1 MFHFLF
7 NAISALVSVL
17 VSSVLWVIF
26 TAFMVWMIVDCATK
40 EPKQGN
46 ERLIWI
52 IIMVCVPYLG
62 ALIYYVFRR
71 PQRIRAYGF

>member
-1 MFHFLF
+1 MFHFLL
-7 NAISALVSVL
+7 NA
-17 VSSVLWVIF
+17 VSSLISFVITGTLWLAF
-26 TAFMVWMIVDCATK
+26 TAFTVWMIIDCATK

-52 IIMVCVPYLG
+52 IIMVFVPYFG
-62 ALIYYVFRR
+62 AIAYYVFRR